1 MSAHVILASNRL
13 PVNVTEHSGTL
24 AVNRSIGGV
33 ATALDAIFQKYQA
46 TWVGWMGLGRT
57 LNTDE
62 LHRLQAE
69 LPERLVPVQA
79 ETSLVNAYYNHF
91 SNQVLWPTMHHFWP
105 TRAPSTADWDAMKE
119 IARRFAAAISAVAR
133 PDDMIWVHDYHLMMV
148 PRALREAGLQNKV
161 GFFLHTP
168 FATPQYWWVVM
179 HHRELLE
186 SLCEVDLLGVQ
197 TQREVDE
204 LWECIRALGQ
214 RMQPGLVR
222 SFPIGI
228 DYDAHHILGATA
240 EVQGLAQDIQRQYP
254 GKKIIFSISRLD
266 YTKGILVQLDAVELF
281 LQDLLS
287 AERQQYVYKMIVAP
301 SREGVKAYR
310 ELQDAA
316 AQKAA
321 DINERLGTPGWQP
334 VEYICEYHGPAQMAA
349 WFTAAD
355 VLMILPSLDGMNLIA
370 KEYIAVRQTPG
381 SLVMSTGPG
390 AATQLTSALLVSPN
404 DPPAAA
410 EALAQAIGM
419 SEPERAER
427 WKQLRENVRT
437 QNVFWWADTFI
448 DTLSKQ

>member
-13 PVNVTEHSGTL
+13 PVNVTEDNGTL
-24 AVNRSIGGV
+24 TVHRSIGGV

-62 LHRLQAE
+62 LGALKAE
-69 LPERLVPVQA
+69 LPKRLVPVQA
-79 ETSLVNAYYNHF
+79 ETTLVEAYYNHF
-91 SNQVLWPTMHHFWP
+91 SNQVLWPSMHHFWP
-105 TRAPSTADWDAMKE
+105 TRAPSTADWEAMNE
-119 IARRFAAAISAVAR
+119 IAKRFAAAIGSVAK
-133 PDDMIWVHDYHLMMV
+133 PDDVIWVHDYHLMMV

-168 FATPQYWWVVM
+168 FATPQHWWAVM

-204 LWECIRALGQ
+204 LWECIKALGE
-214 RMQPGLVR
+214 RKQPGLVR

-228 DYDAHHILGATA
+228 DYGVHHTLGATA
-240 EVQGLAQDIQRQYP
+240 EVQELAQDIHREYP

-281 LQDLLS
+281 LQNVPPE
-287 AERQQYVYKMIVAP
+287 ERQQYIYKMIVAP
-301 SREGVKAYR
+301 SREGVKAYN
-310 ELQDAA
+310 ELQNAA

-321 DINERLGTPGWQP
+321 GINKRLGTPGWRP
-334 VEYICEYHGPAQMAA
+334 VEYVSEYHNTEQMAA

-355 VLMILPSLDGMNLIA
+355 VLMILPALDGMNLIA
-370 KEYIAVRQTPG
+370 KEYIAVRQKPG
-381 SLVMSTGPG
+381 CLVMTTGPG
-390 AATQLTSALLVSPN
+390 AAAQLTSALLM
-404 DPPAAA
+404 PPDNPAVAA
-410 EALAQAIGM
+410 EALTRAFAM
-419 SEPERAER
+419 PLPERAER
-427 WKQLRENVRT
+427 WKQLQDNVRT
-437 QNVFWWADTFI
+437 QDVFWWADAFI
-448 DTLSKQ
+448 GTLSKQ